1 MEPFVSYPFEEYS
14 EEDLKE
20 RIVSLEDVIEQVGSM
35 LPLLKHLDQI
45 EDEEVVSTLKEAIR
59 TRINKIEESTGFESF
74 VQAFQIKFFDNGE
87 SQRPPL
93 AEIIYN
99 LRSDL
104 WPSVKWP
111 IGKQYIYS
119 NELEEN
125 YERLTPES
133 NKRIVDIKKEIDKI
147 DAEIIIN
154 PIHEL
159 TIEQLLNPVR
169 SPRAFEFLKLFL
181 LDKVIEL
188 RKDENMVKTSDMNKV
203 KNNQYDEWENV
214 KYKINSQFE
223 KYYNSIYSDN
233 KKNLKLPTKIDCRH
247 YLWKDFFDKT
257 IELRDQ
263 ILKIS
268 RECKS
273 DFTKYMRIVEND
285 LTDEIF
291 QFSLLNNIDA
301 WTLPSARQ
309 LQKYK
314 GGAGLAKRI
323 NAIGLEKMKDLYNT
337 YIKDNKLKSQK
348 TWNPSEQ
355 KPSTSKNIWDPDNL
369 PNWGDEIPF

>member
-1 MEPFVSYPFEEYS
+1 M
-14 EEDLKE
+14 
-20 RIVSLEDVIEQVGSM
+20 
-35 LPLLKHLDQI
+35 
-45 EDEEVVSTLKEAIR
+45 
-59 TRINKIEESTGFESF
+59 
-74 VQAFQIKFFDNGE
+74 
-87 SQRPPL
+87 
-93 AEIIYN
+93 
-99 LRSDL
+99 
-104 WPSVKWP
+104 
-111 IGKQYIYS
+111 
-119 NELEEN
+119 
-125 YERLTPES
+125 
-133 NKRIVDIKKEIDKI
+133 
-147 DAEIIIN
+147 
-154 PIHEL
+154 
-159 TIEQLLNPVR
+159 
-169 SPRAFEFLKLFL
+169 
-181 LDKVIEL
+181 
-188 RKDENMVKTSDMNKV
+188 
-203 KNNQYDEWENV
+203 
-214 KYKINSQFE
+214 
-223 KYYNSIYSDN
+223 
-233 KKNLKLPTKIDCRH
+233 KLPTKIDCRH

-323 NAIGLEKMKDLYNT
+323 NSIGLGKMKDLYNT